1 MTDKVHGSSHDGGAG
16 QGGAASAQSAGGQPG
31 FGAGGQPAQG
41 FGQGGA
47 AQGSGMQGAG
57 LQGADA
63 GNAGMY
69 AGSFGQQQGAAP
81 MYGAYGAYGNYG
93 GGANGQQAQAQG
105 QGGYGAPMMP
115 AGMEAQGM
123 QPGSMGAGGQ
133 APMGAMGSMGAQ
145 MPPPAWDMGN
155 AAGMYQAQQQPPA
168 GAYAPQYAVPPQ
180 GYYAGAA
187 GAAGGVG
194 HMHGAAA
201 AGAAPSGPPDMSQLM
216 QDISNGN
223 GIASLGRML
232 NVQDSEF
239 WKGALVGAAAVL
251 LLTNQSVQDML
262 FKTGAKAKE
271 AVQSGADKL
280 KQTAT
285 DAADQIKP

>member
-1 MTDKVHGSSHDGGAG
+1 MSDKVHGTSHDGGAG
-16 QGGAASAQSAGGQPG
+16 QGAGAAGAQAAGGPQG
-31 FGAGGQPAQG
+31 FGAAVQPAQG
-41 FGQGGA
+41 SGQGATAPG
-47 AQGSGMQGAG
+47 GMQGAG
-57 LQGADA
+57 FQGA
-63 GNAGMY
+63 GMQGAA

-81 MYGAYGAYGNYG
+81 MHANYG
-93 GGANGQQAQAQG
+93 QQV
-105 QGGYGAPMMP
+105 QGGYGTPM
-115 AGMEAQGM
+115 M
-123 QPGSMGAGGQ
+123 QPGIGPDGMPAGGQ
-133 APMGAMGSMGAQ
+133 AQMGPMGSQ
-145 MPPPAWDMGN
+145 MPPPAPDMGQSW
-155 AAGMYQAQQQPPA
+155 GMHQAQQPA
-168 GAYAPQYAVPPQ
+168 PGAYAPQYAVPPQ

-271 AVQSGADKL
+271 AVQSGTDKL

-285 DAADQIKP
+285 DAADKIKS